1 MKYSLEQ
8 IDEIRSTILR
18 IKLKRDEL
26 EELLDEVNNISK
38 DPEERYVLS
47 FYCTREERLFEIP
60 SLRLIDYYNTKITN
74 LKSEIISLEKRL
86 QKLVK

>member
-26 EELLDEVNNISK
+26 EELLDELNDIAK
-38 DPEERYVLS
+38 DPEERYLLS
-47 FYCTREERLFEIP
+47 FYYTREERLFEIP
-60 SLRLIDYYNTKITN
+60 SVRLIDYYN
-74 LKSEIISLEKRL
+74 
-86 QKLVK
+86 

>member
-1 MKYSLEQ
+1 MKYSLQQ

-26 EELLDEVNNISK
+26 EELSDEVNNISK

-47 FYCTREERLFEIP
+47 FYYTREERVFNIP
-60 SLRLIDYYNTKITN
+60 TLSLLDLYESKITN
-74 LKSEIISLEKRL
+74 LKLEIESLEKRL